1 MADIVELLNL
11 IKTARYGRQVR
22 AAIHDGIQQCYE
34 DGKAGAQD
42 LAARQLIEQAIGV
55 NEEQAALIASIIA
68 RVEDLENESGG
79 GESSESTTT
88 DVPTVIFDYGYEQF
102 SNVAY
107 NATDRKSITFAK
119 TFTEAPAVFAAVTF
133 RTAANP
139 QYAHIVAAP
148 INSTVTTTGFDL
160 VVGNK
165 TSNGNTV
172 SPTILWIAIQPTTV
186 QINTEIIVPATDD
199 LTEAQI
205 QSLIGLL
212 N

>member
-1 MADIVELLNL
+1 MADIVEILNL

-55 NEEQAALIASIIA
+55 NEEQAALIAGIIA

-79 GESSESTTT
+79 GESSGSTTT
-88 DVPTVIFDYGYEQF
+88 DVPTAILDFGYEQF

-107 NATDRKSITFAK
+107 NTTAQKAITFSQ

-133 RTAANP
+133 RSAANP
-139 QYAHIVAAP
+139 QYAQIVAAP
-148 INSTVTTTGFDL
+148 INSSITTTGFNL
-160 VVGNK
+160 VVGNR
-165 TSNGNTV
+165 TSSGNTV

-205 QSLIGLL
+205 QALINLL